1 MMIEK
6 IKEMSPSDFSPVD
19 IILHWDIKQIGVYF
33 GEVHHKSIKL
43 HEQQMELL
51 DESADKILLVDF
63 ERFGSSMVAVL
74 SQAKRILKRDGRIF
88 IVIKNGSSKGG
99 LLNLIKTKLGMKQV
113 IDEITGTINAL
124 DLLIDKNFIDDQQTV
139 YFELVKPESEY
150 IKRRIAI

>member
-1 MMIEK
+1 MIEK

-19 IILHWDIKQIGVYF
+19 IILHWDIKQIRIFF
-33 GEVHHKSIKL
+33 GDAHHKSIKH
-43 HEQQMELL
+43 HELQLELL
-51 DESADKILLVDF
+51 DESVDKILLVDF
-63 ERFGSSMVAVL
+63 ERFGSNMTAVL

-113 IDEITGTINAL
+113 IDEITGSINAL
-124 DLLIDKNFIDDQQTV
+124 DLLIDKNFIDAHQTV
-139 YFELVKPESEY
+139 YFELVKSESEY